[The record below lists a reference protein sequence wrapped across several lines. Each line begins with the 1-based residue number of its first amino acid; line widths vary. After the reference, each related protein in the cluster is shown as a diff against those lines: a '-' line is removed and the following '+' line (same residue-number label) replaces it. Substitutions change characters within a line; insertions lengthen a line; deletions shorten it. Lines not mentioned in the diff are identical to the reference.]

1 MWLSSVGYCR
11 QPACAGIASQH
22 GRLRPERAALSL
34 RPAMILRAIPAGLI
48 LGLPAPAAARA
59 PLGLLL
65 LQLNRP
71 WA

>member
-1 MWLSSVGYCR
+1 MT
-11 QPACAGIASQH
+11 
-22 GRLRPERAALSL
+22 
-34 RPAMILRAIPAGLI
+34 MRAIPAGLI

-65 LQLNRP
+65 LRLNRP

>member
-1 MWLSSVGYCR
+1 MT
-11 QPACAGIASQH
+11 
-22 GRLRPERAALSL
+22 
-34 RPAMILRAIPAGLI
+34 MRAISAGLI

-65 LQLNRP
+65 LRLNRP

>member
-1 MWLSSVGYCR
+1 VSAGRVRTFRIAPDRPVDRDLRPGRGRGYC
-11 QPACAGIASQH
+11 P
-22 GRLRPERAALSL
+22 L
-34 RPAMILRAIPAGLI
+34 AMNLRAIQAGLT

-65 LQLNRP
+65 LRLTGP